1 MNIRKTMINGFIRL
15 LGYKAVNVPQD
26 KVEEVLSGKREAP
39 AQTPEQIVEQ
49 MEAVERR
56 RRENC
61 IHMACHLEGAAD
73 TNVTEIAQNIYDWTY
88 GKKEG

>member
-1 MNIRKTMINGFIRL
+1 MNIRKTMIKGFIRL

-26 KVEEVLSGKREAP
+26 KA
-39 AQTPEQIVEQ
+39 EQIVEQ